1 MSATPTAAGGG
12 ACAVAAVPP
21 SLLIIDGVGLPLAGP
36 ARAMQDQGS
45 DQSGQGRN
53 TAACCTAEGL
63 GENRGG
69 GGVLA
74 ESGTGHL

>member
-1 MSATPTAAGGG
+1 MQGGCKASTFNTGFSCMSATPTAAGGG

-45 DQSGQGRN
+45 DQNWQGRILLH
-53 TAACCTAEGL
+53 AA
-63 GENRGG
+63 RRRD
-69 GGVLA
+69 
-74 ESGTGHL
+74 